1 MRSPVGTRMRELSRE
16 DLKDI
21 AAGAALLGTGGGGNP
36 YLGRLVVEGVLTP
49 ERRIRVAEA
58 DDLDCDTPVAA
69 MFGLGAPTVG
79 IEKIRSGTEAL
90 TALRALERYV
100 GRPFQAIAPIEMG
113 GSNSMIPLALGAL
126 TDLPVLDLDGMG
138 RAFPE
143 VQMVTY
149 SVYGI
154 PAGPMAVADE
164 RGNVAVMEARDDRF
178 MERMARA
185 VTVVQGGHADA
196 VGYPATAAR
205 FWAAGIPGTL
215 TLAASIGRVLRRAR
229 PVLPAL
235 LPLVRGGIVFEGKI
249 SDLNRRTVGG
259 FTRGEAILTGT
270 GTDGGQTARLVFQN
284 ENLGLFVGERPVVT
298 VPDLITLLDYE
309 SSAPLTTEVLRY
321 GFRVRV
327 LAMPCH
333 DLWRSPAALAVAGP
347 RAFGYDFDF
356 EPWDAFASAGRMP
369 DDT

>member
-1 MRSPVGTRMRELSRE
+1 MRELDRE

-21 AAGAALLGTGGGGNP
+21 AAGAALLGTGGGGSP

-49 ERRIRVAEA
+49 GRRIRVAEA
-58 DDLDCDTPVAA
+58 GDLAGDTPVAA

-90 TALRALERYV
+90 TALSALERYV
-100 GRPFQAIAPIEMG
+100 GHSFGAIAPIEMG
-113 GSNSMIPLALGAL
+113 GSNSMIPLALAAL
-126 TDLPVLDLDGMG
+126 TDLPVLNLDGMG

-154 PAGPMAVADE
+154 AAGPMAVADE

-196 VGYPATAAR
+196 VGYPATAER
-205 FWAAGIPGTL
+205 FWATGIPGTL
-215 TLAASIGRVLRRAR
+215 SLAAAIGRVLRQGH
-229 PVLPAL
+229 PALAEL

-249 SDLNRRTVGG
+249 SDLKRHTVGG
-259 FTRGEAILTGT
+259 FARGEAALTGT
-270 GTDGGQTARLVFQN
+270 GGDSGRIARLVFQN
-284 ENLGLFVGERPVVT
+284 ENLGLFVDRQPVVT

-309 SSAPLTTEVLRY
+309 SSTPLTTEVLRY

-333 DLWRSPAALAVAGP
+333 ALWRTPEALSVAGP

-356 EPWDAFASAGRMP
+356 EPWDARVVGGTLS
-369 DDT
+369 DDG